1 MLFVRTAVKRLAK
14 AEANSMTNPQ
24 TSDTLRQWRDSA
36 PFWAKH
42 RATICTMFAPLTEA
56 LIADTR
62 IEEGH
67 SVLDVAGGPGE
78 PSLTIA
84 QTVGDSGSVTCTDA
98 IAEMVETAEAEA
110 HARGLTNMTFR
121 QCTAES
127 LPFPDN
133 SFARV
138 VSRLGAMFFPDE
150 AFGEILRV
158 AKPGARVGFVV
169 WDKSELNPFFYLI
182 TNVISRYAEVAPVD
196 PNAPGAF
203 RFAEEGKLA
212 AALKDAGAIH
222 NSERILKFD
231 IEAPLSRE
239 EFWEIRSGTS
249 DTLRA
254 KLATLS
260 ESDRLAV
267 ADEIKL
273 AVQDYFPN
281 NQMKFPA
288 QARVVTASK
297 PT

>member
-1 MLFVRTAVKRLAK
+1 
-14 AEANSMTNPQ
+14 MTNPA
-24 TSDTLRQWRDSA
+24 TSETLRQWRDSA
-36 PFWAKH
+36 PFWARH

-67 SVLDVAGGPGE
+67 CVLDVAGGPGE

-110 HARGLTNMTFR
+110 QARGLTNMTFR
-121 QCTAES
+121 QCTAEC

-133 SFARV
+133 SFTRV

-158 AKPGARVGFVV
+158 AKPGARVGFAV

-182 TNVISRYAEVAPVD
+182 TDVVSRYAEVAPAD

-212 AALKDAGAIH
+212 AALKHAGAIGT
-222 NSERILKFD
+222 SERIFKFD
-231 IEAPLSRE
+231 IEAAVSRE

-267 ADEIKL
+267 ADEIKF
-273 AVQDYFPN
+273 AVQDYFAN

-288 QARVVTASK
+288 RARIVTALK
-297 PT
+297 QT

>member
-1 MLFVRTAVKRLAK
+1 
-14 AEANSMTNPQ
+14 MTNPE
-24 TSDTLRQWRDSA
+24 TTDTLRQWRDSA
-36 PFWAKH
+36 PFWARH
-42 RATICTMFAPLTEA
+42 RAAICTMFAPLTEA

-62 IEEGH
+62 IEVGH

-110 HARGLTNMTFR
+110 RARGLTNMTFR

-182 TNVISRYAEVAPVD
+182 TDVVSRYAEVAPVD

-203 RFAEEGKLA
+203 RFADEGKLA
-212 AALKDAGAIH
+212 AALKDAGAIDT
-222 NSERILKFD
+222 SERIFKFN
-231 IEAPLSRE
+231 IEAALSRD

-273 AVQDYFPN
+273 AVRDYFPN

-288 QARVVTASK
+288 QARIVTASK
-297 PT
+297 RT